1 MRVIKAKQDKIVKG
15 IRSILDV
22 YNGSGN
28 DDDRMNR
35 IMGIL
40 REKEVEEAFEDF
52 IKSGVPLH
60 STELKFFKTEIMS
73 ASTTTESK
81 MELLKLLSSN

>member
-35 IMGIL
+35 IMNIV
-40 REKEVEEAFEDF
+40 REPEVEDAFEEQEKEYEEMKRIRDNQVALL
-52 IKSGVPLH
+52 PL
-60 STELKFFKTEIMS
+60 
-73 ASTTTESK
+73 TTTGKS
-81 MELLKLLSSN
+81 